1 MALIGCGLMASIDR
15 EDQDHMISA
24 VIHFANKDY
33 ASLGN
38 NFIRLKI
45 PPDDCARAPI
55 IPLTDKALFVQDKG
69 NQNKV
74 VRNEVV

>member
-1 MALIGCGLMASIDR
+1 
-15 EDQDHMISA
+15 MISA
-24 VIHFANKDY
+24 VIHFVNKDY

-55 IPLTDKALFVQDKG
+55 IPLIDNTLFVQDEG

-74 VRNEVV
+74 VRDEVV